1 MNDEPLSSYTIRDL
15 DTLRV
20 LSDPLRTQIFDLCA
34 MQPRTV
40 REIAGHLNLAPT
52 RLYYH
57 INLLEKHGLILVD
70 ETRRVGNL
78 IEKRYRAVAPTLEID
93 ANLFAIETHQG
104 KENVTTLVRS
114 TLDSARDDLLR
125 SLEARPKT
133 HDPDATPVEREMV
146 LFRLHAYLNDE
157 QAAEFSQRL
166 KTLVDDFNQAGIPG
180 EQTYGLAVA
189 YYPVF
194 YYTGDAAGSS
204 AGPADGEEGP
214 QS

>member
-1 MNDEPLSSYTIRDL
+1 MNDTPPSSYTIRDL
-15 DTLRV
+15 ETLRV

-40 REIAGHLNLAPT
+40 REIAGRLNLAPT

-93 ANLFAIETHQG
+93 GNLFAIETHQG

-125 SLEARPKT
+125 SLEARSKAR
-133 HDPDATPVEREMV
+133 DQGATPKEHEVV

-157 QAAEFSQRL
+157 RAAEFSQRL
-166 KTLVDDFNQAGIPG
+166 KSLVDDFSQADFPG
-180 EQTYGLAVA
+180 EQTFGLAVA

-194 YYTGDAAGSS
+194 YYPDDA
-204 AGPADGEEGP
+204 AGPADAEAGP